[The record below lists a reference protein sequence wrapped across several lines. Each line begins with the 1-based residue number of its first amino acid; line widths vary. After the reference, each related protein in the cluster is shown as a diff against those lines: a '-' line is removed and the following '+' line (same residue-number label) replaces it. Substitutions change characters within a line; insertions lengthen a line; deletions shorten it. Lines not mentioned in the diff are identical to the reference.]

1 MHMENYRRKIKYWL
15 SDDSVTEC
23 YDCHTQF
30 SMFWCRKHHCR
41 VCGKIFCYYCSNS
54 TVLIPDAMIS
64 DLPKSPY
71 YENVKG
77 IHVRVCK
84 QCNEY
89 IENFTNFYNLIE
101 TKFCKFD
108 MIKLKKYLPKQ
119 DISCI
124 DNISDSYT
132 GTSIETQASI
142 YCLLK
147 LREIQYKLPTDEFTE
162 LEKDLLWQN
171 KHYFAGHSKWLIQ
184 ILKIINYD
192 NEKHVKEL
200 EKLLSRGKKNTCW
213 NMMCTRN
220 CTPIIDLLEIMD
232 ILHYNTSSPVI
243 NKLVLNTFN
252 KSDIKEII
260 LLLPFIA
267 THLDKHKYILDYL
280 ISNYILNEGFLCELY
295 WCVNLYN
302 VNTKFVD
309 MFNKKMEKINV
320 SKINEKIAK
329 MKELINFDVNRDY
342 KNVMTPI
349 NPYEEYVNIDKKN
362 IKVFNSASRPIL
374 IPFKKQ
380 DGSIKKI
387 LFKNEDIRKDQIVL
401 NLINLTYL
409 KLKKTGII
417 DTNIVTYKVSPITK
431 NSGFIEIVD
440 DATTIFNVTEN
451 LGFTLQNY
459 IYEHN
464 PNSTHKNILNKF
476 MKSTAVYCILS
487 YLLGFGDRHLDNIM
501 IDKSGSLFHI
511 DFSYILGKDPKYSN
525 SKGIKI
531 TPEIINVMGG
541 YNSKNY
547 DTFKNY
553 CINIYN
559 SLRLYINTFMN
570 MLLLV
575 ANIDDY
581 ISVETIR
588 NELLTR
594 FEVGES
600 SLEAA
605 LHINTRIDT
614 SGYTITDKIT
624 DVLHKSKK
632 SPIISKLLNL

>member
-1 MHMENYRRKIKYWL
+1 M
-15 SDDSVTEC
+15 
-23 YDCHTQF
+23 
-30 SMFWCRKHHCR
+30 
-41 VCGKIFCYYCSNS
+41 
-54 TVLIPDAMIS
+54 
-64 DLPKSPY
+64 
-71 YENVKG
+71 
-77 IHVRVCK
+77 
-84 QCNEY
+84 
-89 IENFTNFYNLIE
+89 
-101 TKFCKFD
+101 
-108 MIKLKKYLPKQ
+108 
-119 DISCI
+119 
-124 DNISDSYT
+124 
-132 GTSIETQASI
+132 
-142 YCLLK
+142 
-147 LREIQYKLPTDEFTE
+147 
-162 LEKDLLWQN
+162 
-171 KHYFAGHSKWLIQ
+171 
-184 ILKIINYD
+184 
-192 NEKHVKEL
+192 
-200 EKLLSRGKKNTCW
+200 
-213 NMMCTRN
+213 
-220 CTPIIDLLEIMD
+220 
-232 ILHYNTSSPVI
+232 
-243 NKLVLNTFN
+243 
-252 KSDIKEII
+252 
-260 LLLPFIA
+260 
-267 THLDKHKYILDYL
+267 
-280 ISNYILNEGFLCELY
+280 
-295 WCVNLYN
+295 
-302 VNTKFVD
+302 
-309 MFNKKMEKINV
+309 
-320 SKINEKIAK
+320 
-329 MKELINFDVNRDY
+329 
-342 KNVMTPI
+342 
-349 NPYEEYVNIDKKN
+349 
-362 IKVFNSASRPIL
+362 
-374 IPFKKQ
+374 
-380 DGSIKKI
+380 
-387 LFKNEDIRKDQIVL
+387 